1 MGISCQKDKLEEKN
15 SVVIFSSDKNKY
27 SCDESIGAQLRK
39 KFGDIPLPILLLTY
53 KNHALDEFLLRMV
66 ELLGMDNVLRIGG
79 RSKEPKLDEC
89 NLEFRKNT
97 FSANAEKK
105 TYFLKDLFDVK
116 RDVKREINELQDQV
130 DKIMDLQQ
138 SSIFNVI
145 SLLRL
150 LDDRQVKNLLQKSN
164 VKKAEQRWLQFVF
177 NRLYDEGN
185 YVGDFLLYLY
195 QEIDLE
201 AEVTCHP
208 TYKNFSLKKIWEKA

>member
-1 MGISCQKDKLEEKN
+1 MVIGCQKDKLEEKN
-15 SVVIFSSDKNKY
+15 SLVIFSSDKNKY
-27 SCDESIGAQLRK
+27 FCDESIGVQLRK

-105 TYFLKDLFDVK
+105 TYFHKDLFDVK
-116 RDVKREINELQDQV
+116 RDVKREISELQDQV
-130 DKIMDLQQ
+130 DKIMDLLQ

-164 VKKAEQRWLQFVF
+164 VNKAEQRWLQFVF

-185 YVGDFLLYLY
+185 YV
-195 QEIDLE
+195 
-201 AEVTCHP
+201 
-208 TYKNFSLKKIWEKA
+208 